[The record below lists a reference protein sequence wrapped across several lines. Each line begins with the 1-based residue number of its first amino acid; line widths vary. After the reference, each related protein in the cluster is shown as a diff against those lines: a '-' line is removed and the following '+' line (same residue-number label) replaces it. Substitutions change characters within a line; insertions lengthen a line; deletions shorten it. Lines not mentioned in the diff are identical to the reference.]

1 MESKVMIGEYLGTIE
16 EFTPGKGTYAE
27 DGKIYAA
34 KIGLKAVDAN
44 KHVAEV
50 KGKDLPFIALG
61 QTIFGEVAGF
71 RTNMVTV
78 IAGKIQGQ
86 KGHID
91 EKTTIYVSN
100 IADSYVDKPEEF
112 FAIGDIVKAK
122 IIRMEGNVIDISTK
136 GEMGVVKA
144 FCRNCRHPL
153 VKSNKQPDR
162 LECPSCRRIEKRKLA
177 ADFGN
182 VSEV

>member
-1 MESKVMIGEYLGTIE
+1 MDEKVMIGEYLGTIE

-34 KIGLKAVDAN
+34 KMGTKAVDAS

-50 KGKDLPFIALG
+50 KGKDLPSLSVG
-61 QTIFGEVAGF
+61 QVVFGEVAGF

-86 KGHID
+86 KGQID

-100 IADSYVDKPEEF
+100 VADAYVDKPEEF

-136 GEMGVVKA
+136 GEFGVVKA
-144 FCRNCRHPL
+144 YCRNCRNPL
-153 VKSNKQPDR
+153 AKSQKQADR

-177 ADFGN
+177 SDYGN
-182 VSEV
+182 VSAI